1 MASNLKKTILVLYI
15 FLLPSFLEARKRK
28 NFLGDNSPILG
39 DNPPE
44 KYGS

>member
-1 MASNLKKTILVLYI
+1 MASNLKKTTLFLSI

-28 NFLGDNSPILG
+28 NFLGDNSLSLG
-39 DNPPE
+39 NNPPE